1 MKIEL
6 RELEKIIRNRK
17 VRRKLSQESFYWF
30 FHIYFSHYVKYE
42 TAPFQQE
49 MFHLL
54 QDESSQTLVFVAFR
68 GSGKSTIVTMA
79 YVLWSILGKQHK
91 KYVIIAG
98 QTQWQARQHL
108 QNIKQ
113 ELERNSILRN
123 DLGPFSEESTE
134 WGSLSLVLSNYEA
147 KIATTSTEQSIRGTR
162 YGAHRPDLIICDDV
176 EDLASVKTLESRE
189 KTHRWFT
196 GDVIPSGDLSTR
208 MIVVGN
214 LLHADS
220 LIMRLRKSI
229 EAGEFSGI
237 FRSYPL
243 LNDSNVSL
251 WPGKFPDA
259 ASIQT
264 EKKKIG
270 SINAWMREYMLLILP
285 EDDQVVL
292 SEWIKYYPELPNIN
306 DSSYRYT
313 IAAADLAISESN
325 SADYTAI
332 PVAKVYGYAE
342 KMRIYI
348 LPHPVNKRLNF
359 PQQLETIKSIY
370 LEHKKRI
377 KFLIESNGYQKA
389 LLQTLEKEGYP
400 VEGIQHSSDKRARL
414 SLITPQ
420 LKNGMV
426 LFPRNGADI
435 LIRQLIGFKVEKH
448 DDLADAFTMLVDYC
462 VRKNGR
468 SMSESLEEF
477 ARLNRNTRRSESLLY
492 KQF

>member
-1 MKIEL
+1 METERDIAEEIA
-6 RELEKIIRNRK
+6 RDRT
-17 VRRKLSQESFYWF
+17 VRRTVSRESFYWF

-42 TAPFQQE
+42 TAPFQRE
-49 MFHLL
+49 MFDLL
-54 QDESSQTLVFVAFR
+54 ESDVNQTLVFVAFR

-79 YVLWSILGKQHK
+79 YILWAILGKQEK
-91 KYVIIAG
+91 KYAVIAG

-113 ELERNSILRN
+113 ELEKNPLLRS
-123 DLGPFSEESTE
+123 DLGPFREESNE
-134 WGSLSLVLSNYEA
+134 WGSLSLVISNYGA
-147 KIATTSTEQSIRGTR
+147 KITAASTEQSIRGMR
-162 YGAHRPDLIICDDV
+162 HGAHRPDLIVCDDV

-189 KTHRWFT
+189 KTYRWFT
-196 GDVIPSGDLSTR
+196 GDVVPSGDLHTR
-208 MIVVGN
+208 VVVVGN
-214 LLHADS
+214 LLHEDS

-229 EAGEFSGI
+229 EAGELSGI
-237 FRSYPL
+237 FREYPL

-259 ASIQT
+259 TSIQT
-264 EKKKIG
+264 EKQKIG
-270 SINAWMREYMLLILP
+270 SHNAWMREYMLLILP

-292 SEWIKYYPELPNIN
+292 SEWIKYYPELPSMD

-332 PVAKVYGYAE
+332 PVAKVFGYAD

-377 KFLIESNGYQKA
+377 KFLVESNGYQKA

-400 VEGIQHSSDKRARL
+400 VEGVQHSSDKRARL

-435 LIRQLIGFKVEKH
+435 LIRQLVGFKVEKH

-462 VRKNGR
+462 VQKNGR
-468 SMSESLEEF
+468 SMSETLEEF
-477 ARLNRNTRRSESLLY
+477 ARLNRHLKRSESLLH